1 MANLGDGLQVNP
13 TSPQTGRSG
22 ARNNW
27 MPSLRF
33 GRSSLTLNQPLSTLP
48 PQSRPCRFLLSVLA
62 YLHTT

>member
-33 GRSSLTLNQPLSTLP
+33 GRSSLMLNQPLSTLP
-48 PQSRPCRFLLSVLA
+48 HNPALA
-62 YLHTT
+62 AFCSAC